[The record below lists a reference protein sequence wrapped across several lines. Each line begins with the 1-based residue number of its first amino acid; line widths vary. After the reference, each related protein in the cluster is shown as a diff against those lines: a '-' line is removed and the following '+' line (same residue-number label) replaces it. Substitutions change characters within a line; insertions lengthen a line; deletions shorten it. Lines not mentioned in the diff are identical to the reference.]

1 MSDNTNQLGESR
13 EIYPTQ
19 SDVVRAF
26 AERLVEVA
34 REAILARGRFI
45 FALSGGST
53 PKELFALLASDE
65 FREQFDWSKI
75 VIVWGDDRAVGPDD
89 ELSNY
94 RMAKLALLDKVP
106 VLPENVHRMRGE
118 AEDLEEAAKE
128 YGLLMQE
135 LGALDVALMG
145 MGPDGHTASL
155 FPHSPQLNE
164 TKHRCVA
171 TPIASHEPHVRR
183 LTLTYRMFN
192 DSRHLWMLVCGASKA
207 QRTAQVLAG
216 PIVPQELPV
225 QGLRGSESNDY
236 VWWMDEAAASA
247 LN

>member
-1 MSDNTNQLGESR
+1 MSENTNPLGERR
-13 EIYPTQ
+13 EIFATQ
-19 SDVVRAF
+19 KEVIEAM

-34 REAILARGRFI
+34 RAAIAVRGSFI

-53 PKELFALLASDE
+53 PQHWFALLASE
-65 FREQFDWSKI
+65 RFRERFDWSKI

-106 VLPENVHRMRGE
+106 LKPENVHRMRGE
-118 AEDLEEAAKE
+118 ADNLEAAAKE
-128 YGLLMQE
+128 YGLLMQQ
-135 LGALDVALMG
+135 LGAIDVALMG

-171 TPIASHEPHVRR
+171 TPVASHEPHVRR
-183 LTLTYRMFN
+183 LTLTYPMFN
-192 DSRHLWMLVCGASKA
+192 GAHHLWMLVCGASKA
-207 QRTAQVLAG
+207 KRTAQVLAG
-216 PIVPQELPV
+216 PIVPQEQPV
-225 QGLRGSESNDY
+225 QGLRGSDDNDY
-236 VWWMDEAAASA
+236 VWWLDEAAAQD

>member
-1 MSDNTNQLGESR
+1 MSENTDSLGERR
-13 EIYPTQ
+13 EIYATQ
-19 SDVVRAF
+19 SDVVRAM

-34 REAILARGRFI
+34 RDSIAARGRFI

-53 PKELFALLASDE
+53 PQELFALLASSE
-65 FREQFDWSKI
+65 FRERFDWSKI

-106 VLPENVHRMRGE
+106 LNSENVHRMRGE
-118 AEDLEEAAKE
+118 ADDLEAAAKE

-135 LGALDVALMG
+135 LGAIDVALMG

-171 TPIASHEPHVRR
+171 TPVASHEPHVRR

-192 DSRHLWMLVCGASKA
+192 GSRHLWMLVCGATKA
-207 QRTAQVLAG
+207 KRTAQVLAG

-225 QGLRGSESNDY
+225 QGLRGDGENDY
-236 VWWMDEAAASA
+236 VWWLDEAAAKD

>member
-1 MSDNTNQLGESR
+1 M
-13 EIYPTQ
+13 
-19 SDVVRAF
+19 RAF

-34 REAILARGRFI
+34 HDSIEARGRFI

-53 PKELFALLASDE
+53 PQELFKLLASDA
-65 FREQFDWSKI
+65 FRDRFDWSKI
-75 VIVWGDDRAVGPDD
+75 VIVWGDDRAVGRDD

-94 RMAKLALLDKVP
+94 RMAHEAFLKAVP
-106 VLPENVHRMRGE
+106 LQPENVHRMRGE

-171 TPIASHEPHVRR
+171 TPVASHEPHIRR

-192 DSRHLWMLVCGASKA
+192 GAHHLWMLVCGESKA
-207 QRTAQVLAG
+207 ARTAQVLTG

-225 QGLRGSESNDY
+225 QGLRGMPENDY
-236 VWWMDEAAASA
+236 IWWLDEAAAKD
-247 LN
+247 LT

>member
-1 MSDNTNQLGESR
+1 MSENTQSLGETR
-13 EIYPTQ
+13 EIFPTQ
-19 SDVVRAF
+19 TATVRAM
-26 AERLVEVA
+26 AERLVIVA
-34 REAILARGRFI
+34 RESIEARGRFI

-53 PKELFALLASDE
+53 PQELFALLASAE
-65 FREQFDWSKI
+65 FRERFDWSKI

-106 VLPENVHRMRGE
+106 IPAENVHRMRGE
-118 AEDLEEAAKE
+118 APDLNAAAKE

-145 MGPDGHTASL
+145 MGPDGHTASM

-171 TPIASHEPHVRR
+171 TPVASHEPHVPR
-183 LTLTYRMFN
+183 LTLTYPMFN
-192 DSRHLWMLVCGASKA
+192 ASRHLWMLVCGASKA
-207 QRTAQVLAG
+207 ARTAQVLAG
-216 PIVPQELPV
+216 PIVPQELPS
-225 QGLRGSESNDY
+225 QGLRGSANTDY
-236 VWWMDEAAASA
+236 VWWLDEAAAKD
-247 LN
+247 LT